1 MFGQKKRSRKNCVR
15 LCSQKHPIWDLSMK
29 QCKII
34 HESVGL
40 SRVTEIVISGKKLLT
55 PSYFP
60 SISSYGVRFSM
71 SDMLYLLKFHKYPR
85 LLLSAYDLHNSEPR
99 EKTKLTSIIKGYR
112 EKGFLFM
119 DSGLYESSWRKDP
132 NWDISSYKNL
142 LSQMQFDLYTS
153 FDVLPETK
161 KKETEREFRDKT
173 LKNILES
180 SVFQNGN
187 LFIAIMHGKSPA
199 ALVSLVRELVERH
212 PNLCGAIAIAE
223 RDCGYNILERA
234 GTISEIR
241 RTLNQDSNENVL
253 HILGCGNPLSML
265 LFSYCGA
272 DTFDS
277 LDWMKYV
284 INPDPN
290 SLLTNDFSHL
300 PLLNCKCRICD
311 NPKQKSA
318 DYLEKALLHNLLFY
332 QGFVVQIQSLV
343 QHDNLEN
350 YLRVRFGDNMI
361 NQVNES

>member
-1 MFGQKKRSRKNCVR
+1 
-15 LCSQKHPIWDLSMK
+15 MK

-34 HESVGL
+34 HESAGL
-40 SRVTEIVISGKKLLT
+40 SRVTEIVISGRKLPT

-60 SISSYGVRFSM
+60 SISSYGVKFSM
-71 SDMLYLLKFHKYPR
+71 RDMLYLLKFHKYPR

-99 EKTKLTSIIKGYR
+99 EKTKLMSIINGYR

-132 NWDISSYKNL
+132 NWDMNSYKSL
-142 LSQMQFDLYTS
+142 LSQIQFDLYTS
-153 FDVLPETK
+153 FDVLPEIK
-161 KKETEREFRDKT
+161 KKETEEEFKDKT
-173 LKNILES
+173 FKNMLES
-180 SVFQNGN
+180 SVFQNDN
-187 LFIAIMHGKSPA
+187 LFIAIVHGSSPDT
-199 ALVSLVRELVERH
+199 LVSLVGELVKGH
-212 PNLCGAIAIAE
+212 PNLCGAVAIAE

-241 RTLNQDSNENVL
+241 RTLNQNSKENVL

-290 SLLTNDFSHL
+290 SLLINDFSHL

-311 NPKQKSA
+311 TPKQKSA
-318 DYLEKALLHNLLFY
+318 DYLEKVLLHNLVFY
-332 QGFVVQIQSLV
+332 QGFIVQIQSLIK
-343 QHDNLEN
+343 HDNLEN
-350 YLRVRFGDNMI
+350 YLRVHFGDNII